1 MNAENKEYASNAKA
15 NTGVALGAVGTGLY
29 LLQNGLGGVVG
40 GGANPQVQAAMA
52 EKDSEIARLKAE
64 KYSDNAAKEESN
76 RLLQNYLKPYGDAI
90 AAGQVRE
97 AKMQAE
103 IDCLK
108 QTTELKFQLLQKDV
122 ALVRQDLTCAC
133 TANAT
138 AIAQVQA
145 VLGNITK
152 LVVPNGSICPGWGD
166 VKVSVTPTTATT
178 AAA

>member
-15 NTGVALGAVGTGLY
+15 NTGVALGAVGTGLN
-29 LLQNGLGGVVG
+29 LLQNCLGGVVG
-40 GGANPQVQAAMA
+40 GGANPQVQAVMLENAQ
-52 EKDSEIARLKAE
+52 LKAE

-76 RLLQNYLKPYGDAI
+76 RLLQNYLKPYGEAI
-90 AAGQVRE
+90 AARHVRE

-138 AIAQVQA
+138 AIAQVQS

-152 LVVPNGSICPGWGD
+152 LVVPNGTICPGWGD
-166 VKVSVTPTTATT
+166 AKVSVTPTTATT
-178 AAA
+178 